1 MMPALVVA
9 EGLLLLLAAGP
20 VASRVLPDHVPHCE
34 GERRH
39 PMFIQNVLRRPAELT
54 GAPPTIGP
62 AALDSPDTLP
72 APPIARGHPAGAGR
86 ECVRGGL

>member
-1 MMPALVVA
+1 
-9 EGLLLLLAAGP
+9 
-20 VASRVLPDHVPHCE
+20 
-34 GERRH
+34 
-39 PMFIQNVLRRPAELT
+39 MFIQNVLRRPAELT